1 MFKEICNIAWRIFCW
16 PTFHQFVKY
25 GITGSTTVLIDMVI
39 LYILTDFFGFWYM
52 SSATISTTTAVV
64 FNFLINRNWSF
75 RSNGYMRRQM
85 TKYLLLL
92 GFNYLY
98 SIFGLYFLVE
108 VFGIYY
114 LIAKVIIAMT
124 MVSWNFALFRYVIY
138 K

>member
-1 MFKEICNIAWRIFCW
+1 
-16 PTFHQFVKY
+16 
-25 GITGSTTVLIDMVI
+25 
-39 LYILTDFFGFWYM
+39 
-52 SSATISTTTAVV
+52 
-64 FNFLINRNWSF
+64 
-75 RSNGYMRRQM
+75 MRRQM